1 MGYAV
6 LVVDMINEF
15 VTGSLGSPGAVEV
28 VSGIGRLL
36 TTARE
41 NKVPVIYL
49 TDAHRPEDSELNV
62 WGEHAM
68 LGTSGS
74 EIVSGLSP
82 EPEDIIL
89 RKQVYSGFYKSDL
102 EETLK
107 QLEVDSVI
115 FTGVSTDICVQN
127 NVADAFYRGFKLF
140 VVTDGTAAIKDQVHE
155 SALVYMK
162 NIYGANLI
170 NLEESFKLIKEQG

>member
-15 VTGSLGSPGAVEV
+15 VTGKLGSPGAKDI
-28 VSGIGRLL
+28 VSGIGKLL
-36 TTARE
+36 ATARD
-41 NKVPVIYL
+41 NQVPVIYL
-49 TDAHRPEDSELNV
+49 TDAHRTEDRELKV

-68 LGTSGS
+68 IGTDSS
-74 EIVSGLSP
+74 EIVSSLSP

-89 RKQVYSGFYKSDL
+89 RKQVYSGFYKSEL
-102 EETLK
+102 EEILK
-107 QLEVDSVI
+107 LLDVDSII

-127 NVADAFYRGFKLF
+127 NVSEAFYRGFKIY

-155 SALVYMK
+155 SALGYME

-170 NLEESFKLIKEQG
+170 DLEESFRLIKEQG